1 MGLRGHWKYS
11 NQTTKRKGMPTEE
24 QQATSNMKMQLAW
37 LTDIHLNF
45 LKVEMRQKLYADI
58 LATACDA
65 LLISGD
71 IAEAPSLT
79 DLLSEMAVQIKK
91 PIYFIVGNHDYYR
104 GTVSDVRKA
113 LTTLSTANANLF
125 WLPASGLQQLPNN
138 TILLGQDGW
147 ADGRLG
153 DYQNSTVS
161 LNDSRMIA
169 DLFQE
174 NMLGRQQLLQKMQE
188 LADIDASALKQD
200 LAQAVK
206 QHPKKIIVLTHIPP
220 FKEASKHMGQVSDD
234 NYLPYFSSKAIGDV
248 LMLFASDNPSIDFLV
263 LCGHTHSDAKYQP
276 RTNLIVKVG
285 KAEYYKPVMQ
295 EIIIV

>member
-1 MGLRGHWKYS
+1 MQPEKQQVPS
-11 NQTTKRKGMPTEE
+11 NV
-24 QQATSNMKMQLAW
+24 SMKLAW

-45 LKVEMRQKLYADI
+45 LKVEARQNFYADI
-58 LATACDA
+58 LATSCDA

-79 DLLSEMAVQIKK
+79 DILNEMAEQIKK

-104 GTVSDVRKA
+104 GTVNDVRKA
-113 LTTLSTANANLF
+113 LTTLKTANANLF
-125 WLPASGLQQLPNN
+125 WLPTSGLQQLPHN

-200 LAQAVK
+200 LAQAIIQK
-206 QHPKKIIVLTHIPP
+206 PQKIIVLTHVTPI
-220 FKEASKHMGQVSDD
+220 KEASKHMRQVSDD

-248 LMLFASDNPSIDFLV
+248 LMPFAIDNPSIDFLV
-263 LCGHTHSDAKYQP
+263 LCGHTHSDAEYQP
-276 RTNLIVKVG
+276 SQNLCVKAG
-285 KAEYYKPVMQ
+285 KAEYYKPIVQ
-295 EIIIV
+295 EIITI

>member
-1 MGLRGHWKYS
+1 
-11 NQTTKRKGMPTEE
+11 
-24 QQATSNMKMQLAW
+24 MKLAW

-45 LKVEMRQKLYADI
+45 INDEERQKFYADI
-58 LATACDA
+58 LATSCDA

-79 DLLSEMAVQIKK
+79 DLLNEMAAQIKK

-104 GTVSDVRKA
+104 GTIGDVRKE
-113 LTTLSTANANLF
+113 LTTLSAANACLF
-125 WLPASGLQQLPNN
+125 WLPSSGLQQLPHN

-174 NMLGRQQLLQKMQE
+174 KMLGRQQLLQKMQE
-188 LADIDASALKQD
+188 LADLDANALKND
-200 LAQAVK
+200 LAEAVK
-206 QHPKKIIVLTHIPP
+206 QQPQMIIVLTHVPP
-220 FKEASKHMGQVSDD
+220 FKEASQHMGQISDD
-234 NYLPYFSSKAIGDV
+234 HYLPYFSSKTMGE
-248 LMLFASDNPSIDFLV
+248 LLLSFAQANPSIEFLV
-263 LCGHTHSDAKYQP
+263 LCGHTHSKALYQP
-276 RTNLIVKVG
+276 CSNLIIKAG
-285 KAEYYKPVMQ
+285 TAEYYQPAIQ
-295 EIIIV
+295 EIISI

>member
-1 MGLRGHWKYS
+1 
-11 NQTTKRKGMPTEE
+11 MPTEE

>member
-1 MGLRGHWKYS
+1 MHLEKQQVPS
-11 NQTTKRKGMPTEE
+11 NV
-24 QQATSNMKMQLAW
+24 SMKLAW

-45 LKVEMRQKLYADI
+45 LKAETRQKFYADI
-58 LATACDA
+58 LATPCDA

-79 DLLSEMAVQIKK
+79 NLLNEMAAQIKK

-113 LTTLSTANANLF
+113 LTTITTANANLF

-153 DYQNSTVS
+153 DYQNSSVS

-174 NMLGRQQLLQKMQE
+174 KMLGRQQLLQKMQE
-188 LADIDASALKQD
+188 LADLDASALKQD
-200 LAQAVK
+200 LDQAIM
-206 QHPKKIIVLTHIPP
+206 QQPQKIIVLTHVPP

-248 LMLFASDNPSIDFLV
+248 LMLVAQDNSTIDFLV
-263 LCGHTHSDAKYQP
+263 LCGHTHSDAEYQP
-276 RTNLIVKVG
+276 RANLVVNAG
-285 KAEYYKPVMQ
+285 KAEYYNPTIQQV
-295 EIIIV
+295 III

>member
-1 MGLRGHWKYS
+1 MHLEIQQIPS
-11 NQTTKRKGMPTEE
+11 NI
-24 QQATSNMKMQLAW
+24 SMKLAW

-45 LKVEMRQKLYADI
+45 LKAETRQKFYADI
-58 LATACDA
+58 LATPCDA

-71 IAEAPSLT
+71 IAEAPSLI
-79 DLLSEMAVQIKK
+79 DLLNEMAAKIKR

-104 GTVSDVRKA
+104 GTVSDIRKA
-113 LTTLSTANANLF
+113 LTTLTIANANLF

-153 DYQNSTVS
+153 EYQNSTVS

-174 NMLGRQQLLQKMQE
+174 KMLGRQQLLQKMQE
-188 LADIDASALKQD
+188 LADLDASALKLD
-200 LAQAVK
+200 LAQAIM
-206 QHPKKIIVLTHIPP
+206 QQPQKIIVLTHVPP

-234 NYLPYFSSKAIGDV
+234 NYLPYFSSQAIGNV
-248 LMLFASDNPSIDFLV
+248 LMLVAQDNPTIDFLV
-263 LCGHTHSDAKYQP
+263 LCGHTHSDAEYQP
-276 RTNLIVKVG
+276 RENLVVNAG
-285 KAEYYKPVMQ
+285 KAEYYNPTIQQV
-295 EIIIV
+295 ITI